1 MCLNAVLNIN
11 YNSELNRITS
21 CYWKISSFLAYLSRF
36 VHTLSLSS
44 FHTPRFPH
52 HARLFC
58 PSSSHLV
65 VLAVYA
71 I

>member
-21 CYWKISSFLAYLSRF
+21 CHWKISNFLRISADLC
-36 VHTLSLSS
+36 TLSL
-44 FHTPRFPH
+44 FPRFTLHASPH
-52 HARLFC
+52 RARLFC